1 MAVFDCKLT
10 GFCSSRKVTVEAYI
24 DDDAV
29 GKHDI
34 IFERRFCAEL
44 GIIINYKTKTMI
56 WDDLSVPM
64 TKKKKND
71 LMVNTISDDPGDV
84 DLPAF
89 MKKATQRMSKG
100 MVANAYD
107 KHDYGDMIDRCGHL
121 DEEKKNILK
130 DLFSKF
136 KELFSG
142 KLGEVPGEKVKLT
155 LKKDVV
161 PFNSRPYSVPKAFEA
176 LAKKEV

>member
-1 MAVFDCKLT
+1 MFDCKLT
-10 GFCSSRKVTVEAYI
+10 DFCSSRKITVKAYI

-34 IFERRFCAEL
+34 IFGRRFCAEL

-71 LMVNTISDDPGDV
+71 LTVNTISDDPGDV

-89 MKKATQRMSKG
+89 MQKATQRMSKG
-100 MVANAYD
+100 MVAN
-107 KHDYGDMIDRCGHL
+107 DY
-121 DEEKKNILK
+121 ENII
-130 DLFSKF
+130 
-136 KELFSG
+136 
-142 KLGEVPGEKVKLT
+142 T
-155 LKKDVV
+155 WT
-161 PFNSRPYSVPKAFEA
+161 
-176 LAKKEV
+176 